1 MIKFILYFLSF
12 YFLYRFIFHFLLPVS
27 VASKQIRKNMEK
39 IKKEQEMFAKNQANQ
54 TMHQNIQKQPNFN
67 KKNEADFIEYE
78 EIK

>member
-27 VASKQIRKNMEK
+27 SATKQIRKNMEH
-39 IKKEQEMFAKNQANQ
+39 IKKEQETFAKNQENL
-54 TMHQNIQKQPNFN
+54 QKIHKQSNFN
-67 KKNEADFIEYE
+67 KKNDADFIDYE